1 MPWHHPGRGRGTARG
16 REHDKT
22 TCDDLPWVRML
33 SPRESFLAQVR
44 TPDVD
49 TEVYELRRNLTNLK
63 CEALAQVGAVDE
75 GRARLVMPGL
85 YEQMVQVEVQLAG
98 HVGLAVMLALSVL
111 DEHNAGGS
119 LSLFDRELREQMGE
133 TATALAGRQGSRLA
147 RMVAQIEAQRLV
159 WRHSH
164 EFMSWLAFRRGDERY
179 PAKDR
184 LERLDAFGV
193 QPRLL
198 EARQVVMSFTGLRVS
213 AALEGA
219 DRFNLGNRWRLSASP
234 EHALERYVWP
244 LLSYLP
250 ATTVKIERFRWE
262 YDTMVEGG
270 APENILE
277 GERAK
282 LAGMIEA
289 QFADALSDVPDVARS
304 GML

>member
-1 MPWHHPGRGRGTARG
+1 
-16 REHDKT
+16 
-22 TCDDLPWVRML
+22 ML

-49 TEVYELRRNLTNLK
+49 TEVFDLRQNLTNLK
-63 CEALAQVGAVDE
+63 REALAQVTAVDE
-75 GRARLVMPGL
+75 ARARLVMPGL
-85 YEQMVQVEVQLAG
+85 YEQMVQLEVQLAG
-98 HVGLAVMLALSVL
+98 HVGVGVALALSVL
-111 DEHNAGGS
+111 DEHNTGAS
-119 LSLFDRELREQMGE
+119 LSLFDRELREQMSD
-133 TATALAGRQGSRLA
+133 TATAMATRQGSRLA
-147 RMVAQIEAQRLV
+147 KMLAQIEAQRLI

-193 QPRLL
+193 QSRLL
-198 EARQVVMSFTGLRVS
+198 EARQIVIGYTGVRLS

-219 DRFNLGNRWRLSASP
+219 DRFNLGNRWRLSATP

-262 YDTMVEGG
+262 YDTMVESG
-270 APENILE
+270 APEPILE
-277 GERAK
+277 GERGK
-282 LAGMIEA
+282 LAGMLEA
-289 QFADALSDVPDVARS
+289 QFSEALTDIPDSARA

>member
-1 MPWHHPGRGRGTARG
+1 
-16 REHDKT
+16 
-22 TCDDLPWVRML
+22 ML

-49 TEVYELRRNLTNLK
+49 TEVFDLRHNLTNLK
-63 CEALAQVGAVDE
+63 REALGQVSAVDE
-75 GRARLVMPGL
+75 TRAKMVMPGL
-85 YEQMVQVEVQLAG
+85 YEQLVQIKVQLAG
-98 HVGLAVMLALSVL
+98 HVGIGVAMALAVL
-111 DEHNAGGS
+111 DEHNSGAS
-119 LSLFDRELREQMGE
+119 LSHFDRELREQMSD
-133 TATALAGRQGSRLA
+133 TAAAMATRQGSRLA
-147 RMVAQIEAQRLV
+147 TMVAQIEAQRLI

-193 QPRLL
+193 QSRLL
-198 EARQVVMSFTGLRVS
+198 EARQVVINIAGVRLS

-219 DRFNLGNRWRLSASP
+219 DRFNLGNRWRLSATP

-244 LLSYLP
+244 LLSYMP

-262 YDTMVEGG
+262 FDTMVESG
-270 APENILE
+270 APDQILE

-282 LAGMIEA
+282 LTGMLEA
-289 QFADALSDVPDVARS
+289 QFADALGDVPESARA